1 MKRGFPPAHAYA
13 PNLAPMV
20 DVVMVILI
28 FFMLGTTIA
37 VSEGVLPTELPSRVG
52 PGGGAE
58 VAIVPTVS
66 IAIQESP
73 DGRGCRI
80 NVMGLALPEGD
91 FRALEH
97 LLREKLRQGADPQ
110 GRVLI
115 DAEPAVAYQHV
126 ISAMDSCVGAGFANI
141 QFAVKPKMADGVP

>member
-1 MKRGFPPAHAYA
+1 MKRGFPPAYAYA

-20 DVVMVILI
+20 DVVMVILV

-37 VSEGVLPTELPSRVG
+37 VSEGILPTELPSRVG

-66 IAIQESP
+66 IAILESP

-80 NVMGLALPEGD
+80 NVMGLALPDGD
-91 FRALEH
+91 FRALEN
-97 LLREKLRQGADPQ
+97 LLREKIREGADPQ

-115 DAEPAVAYQHV
+115 DAEPEVAYQYV
-126 ISAMDSCVGAGFANI
+126 ISAMDACVRGGFANI
-141 QFAVKPKMADGVP
+141 QFAVNPKLAVGSE